1 MQNSKSENL
10 KLFYFLKSIT
20 SLGDVRIRRIAEKFN
35 NLGHL
40 FSSDLQTLKS
50 IDGISEKTLRE
61 VESAVNKSNVFE
73 ESYLKLLEKLEKSN
87 IKVTTIFDE
96 NYPQNLKNIYDAP
109 VILYYYGNMSE
120 SDRYSIGIVGTRT
133 PSDYGRK
140 VCRDLSKELANRGL
154 PVVSG
159 LAIGIDSIAH
169 NSCLESGGITYAV
182 LGSGVDNLYPPDNK
196 HLYERI
202 KETGAVISEFE
213 IGAKAEKVNFPR
225 RNRVV
230 SGISLGTLIVESR
243 IKGGS
248 LITAEFALDQN
259 RELFAVPG
267 NITAKNSDGC
277 NNLIKKGYAKL
288 VSSVD
293 DIISEFNIQ
302 ISDLVNTKSNKIPDT
317 EQKEMNVFEQK
328 IYNALNDTEPTSIDK
343 ICELT
348 ELNISDCL
356 VNLLTMEFKGLVSQL
371 PGKYFLKQK

>member
-213 IGAKAEKVNFPR
+213 IGSKAEKVNFPR

-302 ISDLVNTKSNKIPDT
+302 ISDLVKTKSNKIPDT